1 MVVCLERGADLHMVQ
16 LMPPPLTVSSFSKI
30 QIGFS
35 FLASAYPGSPGK
47 GPLNGC
53 VCVCLILCWC
63 NEWSG
68 ICIIQTHPSVPI
80 PPRCC
85 RRPPLPRVSV
95 SAAAQSADSDAS
107 PATNTMPRARRRGRP
122 RTAWM
127 NNMKTWTGLSVEE
140 SIRMTEDRDK
150 WRKYVHG
157 VAKPR
162 IEDG

>member
-1 MVVCLERGADLHMVQ
+1 MVICLERGAYLHMAQ
-16 LMPPPLTVSSFSKI
+16 LMLLPLTVSCFSKI
-30 QIGFS
+30 QIGFT
-35 FLASAYPGSPGK
+35 FLVPAHLGSPGK

-68 ICIIQTHPSVPI
+68 ICIIQSHSSVPI
-80 PPRCC
+80 SPCC
-85 RRPPLPRVSV
+85 CPRPPLPRVFV

-127 NNMKTWTGLSVEE
+127 NNMKTWTGLPVEE
-140 SIRMTEDRDK
+140 SEDRNK

-157 VAKPR
+157 GADPR